1 MTLSMHVRRAV
12 LGVCVAAAFSLVARP
27 AAAQTAHAAP
37 SDPDMQAIANYRLTE
52 ANLRKFYKAQENV
65 GKAALKDPKLGDAL
79 ENSMGD
85 NSDIATM
92 TAKYDH
98 EPALKGA
105 LAAAGLTS
113 REYVTFTLS
122 YMQAAMAYGMM
133 TQGPE
138 NLRIKKLPDGTSKE
152 NVEFVR
158 THQALIQQ
166 LDKELKSMQ
175 PPG

>member
-1 MTLSMHVRRAV
+1 MHARRAV
-12 LGVCVAAAFSLVARP
+12 VAVFVTATFSLVARP
-27 AAAQTAHAAP
+27 AAAQKAHGVS

-65 GKAALKDPKLGDAL
+65 GKAAMKDPKLGDAL

-85 NSDIATM
+85 DSDIATM
-92 TAKYDH
+92 AAKYDH

-113 REYVTFTLS
+113 REYVTITLS

-138 NLRIKKLPDGTSKE
+138 NLRLKKLPEGTSKE
-152 NVEFVR
+152 NVEFIR
-158 THQALIQQ
+158 THQALIEQ
-166 LDKELKSMQ
+166 LDKELKSLQ